1 MTEEE
6 IVECRHS
13 AMMMLDA
20 AEEASV
26 ELDEETI
33 TDLLGEQFY
42 VNARQRMEML
52 PRDQIAQFREEARRT
67 AWEYVY
73 GIFELEPESFDLAFL
88 ECRYFLVYSPEQ
100 LELAAHSPT
109 AKELLLD
116 GVLLTQGEIASLAW
130 EEGGAHVGG
139 AHVGGAHVGG
149 AHVGGAHVGGAH
161 VGGAHVGEHG
171 DLQVQ
176 GGPQQVPQ
184 EAQEPQ
190 DWQEPRLRKD
200 DDDKSD
206 RF

>member
-13 AMMMLDA
+13 AMMMLNA
-20 AEEASV
+20 AEEASI

-42 VNARQRMEML
+42 ANAKQRMEML

-88 ECRYFLVYSPEQ
+88 ECRYFLVYSPQQ
-100 LELAAHSPT
+100 LELAVHSPT

-116 GVLLTQGEIASLAW
+116 GVLLTHGEIASLAW
-130 EEGGAHVGG
+130 EE
-139 AHVGGAHVGG
+139 
-149 AHVGGAHVGGAH
+149 
-161 VGGAHVGEHG
+161 GGAHVGEHG

-176 GGPQQVPQ
+176 GGPQQVPP
-184 EAQEPQ
+184 EPKEPQEPQ
-190 DWQEPRLRKD
+190 EPEEPQMRRD